1 MYVHVYTCHMF
12 CCSRT
17 CMYVGYHTYVRI
29 CTNFKINPTKNFS
42 YYFAMLISHY
52 AAFVDVVVI
61 QPRLPAYGIRNNVL
75 CYGVRACMYIHTEE
89 EGTRVMY
96 VHCTIQYDT
105 NPYARVIN
113 NKLTT
118 IFIKL
123 IPANLA
129 PCHLT
134 QGDQRTHGT
143 ACLRPPTT
151 YLELVGKLKYESR
164 PLST

>member
-12 CCSRT
+12 VVVVLASYI
-17 CMYVGYHTYVRI
+17 CMYEHVQNSKSTQQRI
-29 CTNFKINPTKNFS
+29 LVITSPCWFLIMRHLSMWWWSFS
-42 YYFAMLISHY
+42 QGCQLTE
-52 AAFVDVVVI
+52 
-61 QPRLPAYGIRNNVL
+61 YGITYSVTE
-75 CYGVRACMYIHTEE
+75 YAHVHTEE

-113 NKLTT
+113 NNLTT

-134 QGDQRTHGT
+134 RGDQRTHGT
-143 ACLRPPTT
+143 ACLRPLPPT
-151 YLELVGKLKYESR
+151 
-164 PLST
+164 